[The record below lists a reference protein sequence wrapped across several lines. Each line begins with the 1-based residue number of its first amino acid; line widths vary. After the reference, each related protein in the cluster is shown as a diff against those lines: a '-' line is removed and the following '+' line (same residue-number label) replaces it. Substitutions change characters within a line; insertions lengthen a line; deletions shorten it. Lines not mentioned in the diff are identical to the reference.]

1 MFYIYFSLHED
12 ILRNV
17 YHCPYQMDLDQQLT
31 QKLLQQNSTNQRNL
45 YNQPFKKKIKKKNK
59 KLYFINIKY
68 RIRINKIQKKSVDDI
83 CIF

>member
-45 YNQPFKKKIKKKNK
+45 YNQPFKKKKKKK
-59 KLYFINIKY
+59 KIKNYILLILNIE
-68 RIRINKIQKKSVDDI
+68 
-83 CIF
+83 